1 MSIRLKVVESYPQY
15 RYPGPRKKYIGQN
28 SGEEFRDDIMIPFL
42 NNHPGEKVEIDLGGM
57 VGYPPSFLEEAFGG
71 SIRKNKSILDNV
83 KIINIPKD
91 VESDIKR
98 YIEAA
103 KNGKR

>member
-1 MSIRLKVVESYPQY
+1 MSIRLKVVEKYP
-15 RYPGPRKKYIGQN
+15 RFKYPGPRKKDIGKN

-71 SIRKNKSILDNV
+71 AIRKDKSILNNV
-83 KIINIPKD
+83 DIINIPKD
-91 VESDIKR
+91 VKSDINE
-98 YIEAA
+98 YINNA
-103 KNGKR
+103 KK